1 MAPCSFACCGG
12 CCSIFSVA
20 GAIFCILFG
29 ILFDKEPHIV
39 ASNLNTSDAKDSAAS
54 LYGAAGI
61 YVVTFAL
68 SIGCLFYDRRIQS
81 RLARA
86 GAFRTDNLSYSMTH
100 QSTGYYEMEGRT
112 GSAGASSL
120 GDTHETRALTK
131 ARPGPGNSAEL

>member
-12 CCSIFSVA
+12 CCSVFSVA
-20 GAIFCILFG
+20 GAVFCIFAG

-39 ASNLNTSDAKDSAAS
+39 ASNLNSEDAKHSAAS

-68 SIGCLFYDRRIQS
+68 SVGCLFYDRRVQS
-81 RLARA
+81 NRARA
-86 GAFRTDNLSYSMTH
+86 GAFRTDNLSYSMSH
-100 QSTGYYEMEGRT
+100 QSTGYYEMEGRA

-120 GDTHETRALTK
+120 EDTQESLTLTRAS
-131 ARPGPGNSAEL
+131 PGPLNSAEL